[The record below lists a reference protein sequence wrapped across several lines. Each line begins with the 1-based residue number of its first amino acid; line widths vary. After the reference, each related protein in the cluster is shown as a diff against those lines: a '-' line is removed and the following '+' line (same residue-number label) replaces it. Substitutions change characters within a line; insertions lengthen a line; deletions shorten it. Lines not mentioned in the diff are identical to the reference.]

1 MQNTEGDTKPNIP
14 RRPSSKGF
22 GNKVFSDVPVH
33 SVWRLL
39 SLLLLILCLI
49 QLIGLVGFGIRYSFL
64 FRGICRSCFKQKEFL
79 LSQNSKLSA
88 DLREVTTKFCR
99 KLMENK
105 TDHPCKPCPEHWYW
119 HGNNCYKIMMENL
132 TWSESR
138 EACAFQNS
146 SLVKIDN
153 KEEWY
158 FVTAKIERYHW
169 VGLSRNARDLPLKW
183 EDGSEVNSE
192 VLLLLSDGKTEGKLC
207 AVVYRNDLNLDICK
221 KMYPFICE
229 RAADPVKKELLT

>member
-1 MQNTEGDTKPNIP
+1 LSRAAAMQNTEGDTKPNIP

-22 GNKVFSDVPVH
+22 GNKDVPVH

-49 QLIGLVGFGIRYSFL
+49 QLIGLVGFGIRTSLNHSTYQLSLSNNNNISHIFSAL
-64 FRGICRSCFKQKEFL
+64 RFHLLLEWFSSLQKEFL

-192 VLLLLSDGKTEGKLC
+192 V
-207 AVVYRNDLNLDICK
+207 
-221 KMYPFICE
+221 
-229 RAADPVKKELLT
+229 

>member
-49 QLIGLVGFGIRYSFL
+49 QLIGLVGFGIRY
-64 FRGICRSCFKQKEFL
+64 
-79 LSQNSKLSA
+79 
-88 DLREVTTKFCR
+88 
-99 KLMENK
+99 
-105 TDHPCKPCPEHWYW
+105 HPCKPCPEHWYW